1 MAVCPALSDTAFL
14 GSLLAHVDCQA
25 QAIGAGGYQALSAS
39 GSGVAMILSG
49 ALTIFVA
56 LFGYRLL
63 MGETPG
69 VREAVMAAVKVGIV
83 LLLATSWPAFRT
95 LAYNVA
101 LHGPAEL
108 AAGVGGAAELPGA
121 GGGLVLY
128 LQGLDDQMAELAK
141 LGTGKPLDAEVMAG
155 PTESLTPQQQQQE
168 MQRLN
173 QLQQRPRWD
182 PARDARLLGQART
195 VYLTATVA
203 AFASVRLVAGLML
216 ALGPLF
222 ALFLLFGGT
231 RGLFEG
237 WVRVLGGAALGA
249 VSTAI
254 VLGVQVV
261 LVSPWLGGVLALR
274 RDGIAT
280 PGVTIELLAVSLIFA
295 LTLLATLIATAR
307 VAMGFRIPDR
317 LLQLPGRLAETV
329 RAGMSRVATLEG
341 RADIAAPSGRD
352 RAFAIADAVAATQRR
367 EAATPA
373 TQTAYLGRAAS
384 AAPARSREQAVP
396 VAVRLGQSFRRSAHS
411 RVSAA
416 AARRDGTA

>member
-1 MAVCPALSDTAFL
+1 MACPALSDTAFL
-14 GSLLAHVDCQA
+14 SSLLAHIDCQA

-39 GSGVAMILSG
+39 GSGVSLILTG

-56 LFGYRLL
+56 LFGVRMLF
-63 MGETPG
+63 GETPG
-69 VREAVMAAVKVGIV
+69 VREAVMAAVKLGVV

-95 LAYNVA
+95 LAYNVT

-108 AAGVGGAAELPGA
+108 AAGIGGPAGVPGA
-121 GGGLVLY
+121 GGSLVAY
-128 LQGLDDQMAELAK
+128 LQGLDDQMAELNR
-141 LGTGKPLDAEVMAG
+141 LGAGKPVDADIIVG
-155 PTESLTPQQQQQE
+155 PTETQSPQQQQQQ

-173 QLQQRPRWD
+173 QLQQKPRWD
-182 PARDARLLGQART
+182 PARDAKLLGQART

-203 AFASVRLVAGLML
+203 AFASVRLIAGLML
-216 ALGPLF
+216 ALGPFF

-231 RGLFEG
+231 RGIFEG
-237 WVRVLGGAALGA
+237 WVRALGGAALGA

-254 VLGVQVV
+254 ILGVQVA
-261 LVSPWLGGVLALR
+261 LVMPWLAGILAQR

-280 PGVTIELLAVSLIFA
+280 PAAPIELLVVALIFA
-295 LTLLATLIATAR
+295 LILLAALVATAR
-307 VAMGFRIPDR
+307 VAMGFRFPPQ
-317 LLQLPGRLAETV
+317 LLSLPGRLVQALSV
-329 RAGMSRVATLEG
+329 AGARSVTADGAINVA
-341 RADIAAPSGRD
+341 SGQRD

-367 EAATPA
+367 EAAMPPP
-373 TQTAYLGRAAS
+373 QTAYLGRS
-384 AAPARSREQAVP
+384 APTPLRAREDAVP